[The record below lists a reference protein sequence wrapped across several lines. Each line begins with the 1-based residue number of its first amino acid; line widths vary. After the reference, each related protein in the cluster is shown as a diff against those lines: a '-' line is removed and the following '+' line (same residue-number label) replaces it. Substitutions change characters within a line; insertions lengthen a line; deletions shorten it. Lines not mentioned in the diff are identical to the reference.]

1 MKPHLLAA
9 LLLLTVVALC
19 AEVEIEL
26 STGSTFKGTLKQ
38 VTPQC
43 IIVQTALG
51 ELKLTRAML
60 SPRCAASLRA
70 DATTGAPAKTKPAI
84 GVQVVYRTKKL
95 ETDTQHTRY
104 IHQEVTRSVGIL
116 DIKFT
121 YVPTTGTVPARI
133 EYEFIG
139 DARGAAR
146 GTEIKIDGGVKL
158 VELQNGTLETVQI
171 TSRPVT
177 HGEGRM
183 LREVG
188 AEFKGYRVKIYVDG
202 HLLLEESKP

>member
-1 MKPHLLAA
+1 MPTRIFFTMMLM
-9 LLLLTVVALC
+9 TVMALC

-26 STGSTFKGTLKQ
+26 TTGSTFKGTLQQ
-38 VTPQC
+38 VTPQF

-60 SPRCAASLRA
+60 SPRCIASLRT
-70 DATTGAPAKTKPAI
+70 DVTSSAPAATKPSI
-84 GVQVVYRTKKL
+84 GVQVVYRTKKI

-116 DIKFT
+116 DIKFS

-146 GTEIKIDGGVKL
+146 GTAIKIDGGVKL
-158 VELQNGTLETVQI
+158 VELQNGKLEAVQI

-188 AEFKGYRVKIYVDG
+188 AELKGYRVKVYVGG
-202 HLLLEESKP
+202 HLLLEEAKP